1 MTFEEVT
8 TEICSRVNDPLQ
20 DTYGD
25 RAKQYFEQAV
35 CELAVSE
42 DTQIEEIQELVVD
55 AEAITADGGIS
66 FAGGEA
72 SYDLPFGTLKVL
84 DVYIDPGDLV
94 QTELTLKEVT
104 HDEIKR
110 TKLEPA
116 FLPIGNECFWYRAGN
131 QIRFL
136 LSSDWTGEEQINF
149 TVQVI
154 FNPDQDSWASGED
167 LTTDKGYSRRFVFRC
182 IDVAVAKITLEIA
195 GQ

>member
-66 FAGGEA
+66 FAGGRHRMI
-72 SYDLPFGTLKVL
+72 F
-84 DVYIDPGDLV
+84 
-94 QTELTLKEVT
+94 
-104 HDEIKR
+104 H
-110 TKLEPA
+110 LEH
-116 FLPIGNECFWYRAGN
+116 
-131 QIRFL
+131 
-136 LSSDWTGEEQINF
+136 
-149 TVQVI
+149 
-154 FNPDQDSWASGED
+154 
-167 LTTDKGYSRRFVFRC
+167 
-182 IDVAVAKITLEIA
+182 
-195 GQ
+195 